1 MNAAN
6 EVAVD
11 AFINEKIS
19 FTDIPVLIEYV
30 LEKSQIKQVT
40 DIEMLI
46 SSDIE
51 ARIEAKAWM
60 KRVA

>member
-1 MNAAN
+1 MQAN

-19 FTDIPVLIEYV
+19 FTDIPLLIESI

-40 DIEMLI
+40 DLEMLI
-46 SSDIE
+46 DSDNE
-51 ARIEAKAWM
+51 ARIEAEAWVSGA
-60 KRVA
+60 R